1 VFVIRAFDRFDWKH
15 AVAMKVIAN
24 IPPDVLRDVVVEWLH
39 LKDIAR
45 LDSAV
50 CCHGARATFLQR
62 LYGNR
67 HRYYQYNRYSD
78 GLEDWVTLKLPLE
91 CQVYFLRYAIKS
103 LADEIR
109 RAWRCGGRGGHVRWR
124 SPQGLLMFRQCKGH
138 VEWRVRLKES

>member
-1 VFVIRAFDRFDWKH
+1 
-15 AVAMKVIAN
+15 MKIVTN

-50 CCHGARATFLQR
+50 CCHVARATFLQQ
-62 LYGNR
+62 LYGNT

-91 CQVYFLRYAIKS
+91 CQVYFLRYTIKS
-103 LADEIR
+103 LRKVTRPMRYEELGDVE
-109 RAWRCGGRGGHVRWR
+109 GGEDMFGGGPHRDY
-124 SPQGLLMFRQCKGH
+124 
-138 VEWRVRLKES
+138 

>member
-1 VFVIRAFDRFDWKH
+1 
-15 AVAMKVIAN
+15 MKIVTN
-24 IPPDVLRDVVVEWLH
+24 IPPDVLRDVAVERLH

-50 CCHGARATFLQR
+50 CCNGLRISFLQQ
-62 LYGNR
+62 LYGNT

-103 LADEIR
+103 LRKEARPMRYEELGDLE
-109 RAWRCGGRGGHVRWR
+109 GGEDMFGGGPHRDY
-124 SPQGLLMFRQCKGH
+124 
-138 VEWRVRLKES
+138 